1 MTEITPSTTFTIASA
16 SQVFGEFLRLYKNKP
31 YISIQEIITSL
42 NQYAFGIILIFF
54 SLPNCIPLPP
64 GISSVI
70 SMPLVF
76 FGIQMIRG
84 IQRPWLPSM
93 IMHSHISH
101 KSLFRIMRVGKNL
114 LQYLERY
121 THPRLIILSGSY
133 AKRYLGIV
141 VTIFGLM
148 VALPLPG
155 TNFVPAL
162 GVLFIALGLLERDGI
177 SILIGLLTGSIGVII
192 TLIIIYVSIV
202 WINIHLS
209 ETLA

>member
-1 MTEITPSTTFTIASA
+1 MTEITPSATFTIASA
-16 SQVFGEFLRLYKNKP
+16 SQVFGQFLHLSESKSS
-31 YISIQEIITSL
+31 ISIQELMEAL

-76 FGIQMIRG
+76 FGIQMTLG
-84 IQRPWLPSM
+84 IHQPWLPAR
-93 IMHSHISH
+93 IMHRHISH
-101 KSLFRIMRVGKNL
+101 KSLCEIMGIGKRL
-114 LQYLERY
+114 LRHLERY

-133 AKRYLGIV
+133 AKRYLGII

-148 VALPLPG
+148 ISLPLPG

-177 SILIGLLTGSIGVII
+177 AILIGLLIGSIGVIL
-192 TLIIIYVSIV
+192 TLTIIYFSLF
-202 WINIHLS
+202 WIS
-209 ETLA
+209 EQLFETVI